1 MRRAR
6 AFVALN
12 ALIALM
18 PGALAA
24 QGAVSLQG
32 FGYPTGQL
40 SSGALSMGG
49 ASAELDPASALN
61 PAAIGANGRYS
72 VYMQFEPEFRRVA
85 LGGREASSST
95 MRFPAFLISAGS
107 RRFTGGLSATTL
119 LDRTWRNVYSDSQL
133 VGGDLVAS
141 TITAASNGAITD
153 ARLGGAYWLNA
164 KVQLGLGV
172 HALVGENRLEFGRT
186 FPGNTNIGG
195 VTQLSTISYSG
206 RAVSLGAI
214 WLPSP
219 GFVVGAS
226 VRKGGQMEARSDDA
240 PLSKANAPDRFGV
253 TLAWTAI
260 PNTTFAARFDHVAWS
275 AMDGLGTAELDTYDA
290 NDLGLGVEVVGPR
303 IGGAPSFARLGL
315 RSRTLPFGV
324 AGDKVAE
331 KSFSGGIGIPLA
343 RGRGTIDLTLQ
354 RAARSVAGADEK
366 SWFVSLGLGIRP

>member
-1 MRRAR
+1 MMRRAWTF
-6 AFVALN
+6 A
-12 ALIALM
+12 ALIAVL

-24 QGAVSLQG
+24 QGALSVQG

-40 SSGALSMGG
+40 SSSALALGG

-61 PAAIGANGRYS
+61 PASIGANGRYS
-72 VYMQFEPEFRRVA
+72 VYMQFEPEYRRTT
-85 LGGREASSST
+85 LGGGAASSGT
-95 MRFPAFLISAGS
+95 MRFPAFMISGGNS
-107 RRFTGGLSATTL
+107 RFTGGLSATTL
-119 LDRTWRNVYSDSQL
+119 LDRTWRNVYSDSQM
-133 VGGDLVAS
+133 VGGDLVPS

-153 ARLGGAYWLNA
+153 ARLGGAYWLNT
-164 KVQLGLGV
+164 KLQVGLGL
-172 HALVGENRLEFGRT
+172 HALVGENRLRFGRT
-186 FPGNTNIGG
+186 FDEGSGIAG
-195 VTQLSTISYSG
+195 VSQLSTISYSG
-206 RAVSLGAI
+206 RAVSVGAI

-219 GFVVGAS
+219 GFVLGAS
-226 VRKGGQMEARSDDA
+226 VRKGGQMEARNDDS
-240 PLSKANAPDRFGV
+240 PLSKADAPDRFGV

-275 AMDGLGTAELDTYDA
+275 AMDGLGTAQLDTYDA

-331 KSFSGGIGIPLA
+331 RSFSGGIGIPLA
-343 RGRGTIDLTLQ
+343 RGRGSVDLTLQ
-354 RAARSVAGADEK
+354 RAARSVGGADEK

>member
-6 AFVALN
+6 FLA
-12 ALIALM
+12 ALIAVL

-24 QGAVSLQG
+24 QGALSVQG

-40 SSGALSMGG
+40 SSSALSLGG
-49 ASAELDPASALN
+49 ASAELDPSSALN
-61 PAAIGANGRYS
+61 PASIGANGRYS
-72 VYMQFEPEFRRVA
+72 VYMQFEPEYRRTT
-85 LGGREASSST
+85 LSGGEASSST
-95 MRFPAFLISAGS
+95 MRFPAFMITGGNS
-107 RRFTGGLSATTL
+107 RLTGGLSATTL
-119 LDRTWRNVYSDSQL
+119 LDRTWRNVYSDSQM
-133 VGGDLVAS
+133 VGGDLVPS

-153 ARLGGAYWLNA
+153 ARLGAAYWLNSRLQ
-164 KVQLGLGV
+164 VGLGL
-172 HALVGENRLEFGRT
+172 HALVGENRLQFGRT
-186 FPGNTNIGG
+186 FEEGSGIGG

-214 WLPSP
+214 WLPTP
-219 GFVVGAS
+219 EIVVGAS

-240 PLSKANAPDRFGV
+240 PLSKADAPDRFGV

-324 AGDKVAE
+324 NGDKVAE
-331 KSFSGGIGIPLA
+331 RAFSGGIGIPLA
-343 RGRGTIDLTLQ
+343 RGRAQVDLSLQ
-354 RAARSVAGADEK
+354 RAARSAAGVDEK
-366 SWFVSLGLGIRP
+366 SWFVSLGFGIRP